1 MSAKMNYLILY
12 AHPNPQS
19 FNHAVLETVQAE
31 LQRAGK
37 DFSVRD
43 LYAQNFNPVLSA
55 NDLSGMMQG
64 LLQPEVKAEQEHI
77 SSADVIVVIYP
88 LWWAGMPAILKGY
101 IDRVFT
107 DGFAYHISET
117 GIDSLLKSKKVLLIT
132 TTGAPQEMYEASGM
146 FKSMAQT
153 TGEGIFQFTGMEL
166 IEHKY
171 LCAIPHVTDEERKKM
186 LEEVKGLVQKKLL
199 SE

>member
-1 MSAKMNYLILY
+1 MKYLILY
-12 AHPNPQS
+12 AHPNAGS
-19 FNHAVLETVQAE
+19 FNHAILETVREE
-31 LQRAGK
+31 LAKAGK
-37 DFSVRD
+37 EVSVRD

-55 NDLSGMMQG
+55 NDLAGLMQG
-64 LLQPEVKAEQEHI
+64 QLQPEVKAEQEFI
-77 SSADVIVVIYP
+77 SSADLLVVIYP

-107 DGFAYHISET
+107 EGFAYRIVGPDLE
-117 GIDSLLKSKKVLLIT
+117 GLLQGRKVLLIT

-146 FKSMAQT
+146 FRSMAQT

-171 LCAIPHVTDEERKKM
+171 LCAIPYLTDADRKKM
-186 LEEVKGLVQKKLL
+186 LEEVKGLVQTKLL
-199 SE
+199 

>member
-1 MSAKMNYLILY
+1 MKYLILY
-12 AHPNPQS
+12 AHPNPKS
-19 FNHAVLETVQAE
+19 FNHAVLETVRDSLAK
-31 LQRAGK
+31 AGK
-37 DFSVRD
+37 EVSVRD

-55 NDLSGMMQG
+55 NDLAGMMQRQ
-64 LLQPEVKAEQEHI
+64 LQHEVKAEQEFVG
-77 SSADVIVVIYP
+77 SADVIVVIYP

-107 DGFAYHISET
+107 EGFAYRINGPDIE
-117 GIDSLLKSKKVLLIT
+117 GLLKGKKVLLIT

-171 LCAIPHVTDEERKKM
+171 FCAIPYVTDEDRKIM
-186 LEEVKGLVQKKLL
+186 LQELRGLVQKQLL
-199 SE
+199 

>member
-1 MSAKMNYLILY
+1 MSAGMKYLILY
-12 AHPNPQS
+12 AHPNAGS
-19 FNHAVLETVQAE
+19 FNHAILETVREE
-31 LQRAGK
+31 LAKAGK
-37 DFSVRD
+37 EVSVRD

-55 NDLSGMMQG
+55 NDLAGLMQG
-64 LLQPEVKAEQEHI
+64 QLQPEVKAEQEFI
-77 SSADVIVVIYP
+77 SSADLLVVIYP

-107 DGFAYHISET
+107 EGFAYRIVGPDLE
-117 GIDSLLKSKKVLLIT
+117 GLLQGRKVLLIT

-146 FKSMAQT
+146 FRSMAQT

-171 LCAIPHVTDEERKKM
+171 LCAIPYLTDADRKKM
-186 LEEVKGLVQKKLL
+186 LEEVKGLVQTKLL
-199 SE
+199 

>member
-1 MSAKMNYLILY
+1 MSAKMKYLILY
-12 AHPNPQS
+12 AHPNPKS
-19 FNHAVLETVQAE
+19 FNHAVLETVMDA
-31 LQRAGK
+31 LAKAGK
-37 DFSVRD
+37 EVSVRD

-55 NDLSGMMQG
+55 NDLAGMVQG
-64 LLQPEVKAEQEHI
+64 QLQPDVMAEQAFI
-77 SSADVIVVIYP
+77 SSADLLVVIYP

-117 GIDSLLKSKKVLLIT
+117 GIEALLKSKKVLLIT

-171 LCAIPHVTDEERKKM
+171 LCAIPHVTDEDRRKM
-186 LEEVKGLVQKKLL
+186 LEELRELIQSKLL
-199 SE
+199 

>member
-1 MSAKMNYLILY
+1 MSAKMKYLILY
-12 AHPNPQS
+12 AHPNSKS
-19 FNHAVLETVQAE
+19 FNHAILETVQDE
-31 LQRAGK
+31 LQKAGEK
-37 DFSVRD
+37 VSVRD
-43 LYAQNFNPVLSA
+43 LYAQDFNPVLSA
-55 NDLSGMMQG
+55 NDLADMMQG
-64 LLQPEVKAEQEHI
+64 KLQPEVKAEQEFVR
-77 SSADVIVVIYP
+77 SADLLVVIYP

-107 DGFAYHISET
+107 EGFAYRIVGPDLE
-117 GIDSLLKSKKVLLIT
+117 GLLKGKKVLLIT

-171 LCAIPHVTDEERKKM
+171 LCAIPYLTDENRKKM
-186 LEEVKGLVQKKLL
+186 LEEVRGLVQKKLL
-199 SE
+199 

>member
-1 MSAKMNYLILY
+1 MKYLILY
-12 AHPNPQS
+12 AHPNPKS
-19 FNHAVLETVQAE
+19 FNHAIMETVQAE
-31 LQRAGK
+31 LQKAGK
-37 DFSVRD
+37 EVSVRD

-55 NDLSGMMQG
+55 NDLAGMMQG
-64 LLQPEVKAEQEHI
+64 QLQPEVKAEQEFV
-77 SSADVIVVIYP
+77 SSAKVIVVIYP
-88 LWWAGMPAILKGY
+88 LWWSGMPAILKGY

-107 DGFAYHISET
+107 EGFAYSIV
-117 GIDSLLKSKKVLLIT
+117 GPDLKGLLQGRKVLLIT

-153 TGEGIFQFTGMEL
+153 TGEGIFLFAGMEL

-171 LCAIPHVTDEERKKM
+171 LCAIPYLTDEDRKKM

-199 SE
+199 

>member
-1 MSAKMNYLILY
+1 MNTNMKYLILY
-12 AHPNPQS
+12 AHPNPKS
-19 FNHAVLETVQAE
+19 FNHAIRETVQAE
-31 LQRAGK
+31 LQKAGK
-37 DFSVRD
+37 EVSLRD
-43 LYAQNFNPVLSA
+43 LYALNFNPVLSA
-55 NDLSGMMQG
+55 NDLAGMMQG
-64 LLQPEVKAEQEHI
+64 KLQPEVKAEQEFV

-107 DGFAYHISET
+107 EGFAYSIV
-117 GIDSLLKSKKVLLIT
+117 GPDLKGLLQGKKVLLIT

-166 IEHKY
+166 IEHRY
-171 LCAIPHVTDEERKKM
+171 FCAIPYVTDEDRKKM
-186 LEEVKGLVQKKLL
+186 LEALRELVQAKLL
-199 SE
+199 

>member
-1 MSAKMNYLILY
+1 MKYLILY
-12 AHPNPQS
+12 AHPNPKS
-19 FNHAVLETVQAE
+19 FNHAILETVQAE
-31 LQRAGK
+31 LQKAGK
-37 DFSVRD
+37 EVSVRD

-55 NDLSGMMQG
+55 NDLAGMMQG
-64 LLQPEVKAEQEHI
+64 QLQPEIKAEQEFVG
-77 SSADVIVVIYP
+77 SADLIVVIYP

-107 DGFAYHISET
+107 EGFAYSIV
-117 GIDSLLKSKKVLLIT
+117 GPDLKGLLQGRKVLLIT

-146 FKSMAQT
+146 FKSIAQT

-171 LCAIPHVTDEERKKM
+171 LCAIPYLTDADRKKM
-186 LEEVKGLVQKKLL
+186 LEELRELVQKKLL
-199 SE
+199 

>member
-1 MSAKMNYLILY
+1 MNTNMKYLILY
-12 AHPNPQS
+12 AHPNPKS
-19 FNHAVLETVQAE
+19 FNHAIRETVQAE
-31 LQRAGK
+31 LQKAGK
-37 DFSVRD
+37 EVSLRD
-43 LYAQNFNPVLSA
+43 LYALNFNPVLSA
-55 NDLSGMMQG
+55 NDLAGMMQG
-64 LLQPEVKAEQEHI
+64 KLQPEVKAEQEFV

-107 DGFAYHISET
+107 EGFAYSIV
-117 GIDSLLKSKKVLLIT
+117 GPDLKGLLQGKKVLLIT

-166 IEHKY
+166 LGHKY
-171 LCAIPHVTDEERKKM
+171 LCAIPYLTDEDRKKM
-186 LEEVKGLVQKKLL
+186 LEEVKELVQKKLL
-199 SE
+199 

>member
-1 MSAKMNYLILY
+1 MSANMKYLILY
-12 AHPNPQS
+12 AHPNPKS
-19 FNHAVLETVQAE
+19 FNHAILETVQAE
-31 LQRAGK
+31 LQKTGREV
-37 DFSVRD
+37 SVRD

-55 NDLSGMMQG
+55 IDLAGMAQG
-64 LLQPEVKAEQEHI
+64 QLQPEIKAEQKFVG
-77 SSADVIVVIYP
+77 SADVIVVIYP
-88 LWWAGMPAILKGY
+88 LWWSGMPAILKGY

-117 GIDSLLKSKKVLLIT
+117 GIESLLKGKNVLLIT

-171 LCAIPHVTDEERKKM
+171 LCAIPHVTDEDRKKM
-186 LEEVKGLVQKKLL
+186 LEELREFIQIKLL
-199 SE
+199 

>member
-1 MSAKMNYLILY
+1 MKYLILY
-12 AHPNPQS
+12 AHPNPKS
-19 FNHAVLETVQAE
+19 FNHAILETVQAE
-31 LQRAGK
+31 LQKAGRAV
-37 DFSVRD
+37 SVRD

-55 NDLSGMMQG
+55 NDLAGMMQG
-64 LLQPEVKAEQEHI
+64 QLQPEVKAEQEFVG
-77 SSADVIVVIYP
+77 SADVIVVIYP

-107 DGFAYHISET
+107 EGFAYRINGPDLE
-117 GIDSLLKSKKVLLIT
+117 GLLKSKKVLLIT

-171 LCAIPHVTDEERKKM
+171 FCAIPYLTDEDRKKM
-186 LEEVKGLVQKKLL
+186 LEELRGLVQKKLL
-199 SE
+199 

>member
-1 MSAKMNYLILY
+1 MNTNMKYLILY
-12 AHPNPQS
+12 AHPNPKS
-19 FNHAVLETVQAE
+19 FNHAIRETVQAE
-31 LQRAGK
+31 LQKAGK
-37 DFSVRD
+37 EVSLRD
-43 LYAQNFNPVLSA
+43 LYALNFNPVLSA
-55 NDLSGMMQG
+55 NDLAGMMQG
-64 LLQPEVKAEQEHI
+64 KLQPEVEAEQEFV

-107 DGFAYHISET
+107 EGFAYSINGPDLE
-117 GIDSLLKSKKVLLIT
+117 GLLKGKKVLLIT

-171 LCAIPHVTDEERKKM
+171 FCAIPHVTDEDRKKM
-186 LEEVKGLVQKKLL
+186 LEEVRELVQIKLL
-199 SE
+199 

>member
-1 MSAKMNYLILY
+1 MSTKMKYLILY
-12 AHPNPQS
+12 AHPNPKS
-19 FNHAVLETVQAE
+19 FNHAILETVQAE
-31 LQRAGK
+31 LQKAGK
-37 DFSVRD
+37 EVSVRD

-55 NDLSGMMQG
+55 NDLAGMMQG
-64 LLQPEVKAEQEHI
+64 QLQPEIKAEQEFVG
-77 SSADVIVVIYP
+77 SADLIVVIYP

-107 DGFAYHISET
+107 EGFAYSIV
-117 GIDSLLKSKKVLLIT
+117 GPDLKGLLQGRKVLLIT

-146 FKSMAQT
+146 FKSIAQT

-171 LCAIPHVTDEERKKM
+171 LCAIPYLTDADRKKM
-186 LEEVKGLVQKKLL
+186 LEELRELVQKKLL
-199 SE
+199 

>member
-1 MSAKMNYLILY
+1 MKYLILY
-12 AHPNPQS
+12 AHPNPKS
-19 FNHAVLETVQAE
+19 FNHAVLETVRDSLAK
-31 LQRAGK
+31 AGK
-37 DFSVRD
+37 EVSVRD

-55 NDLSGMMQG
+55 NDLAGMMQRQ
-64 LLQPEVKAEQEHI
+64 LQHEVKAEQEFVG
-77 SSADVIVVIYP
+77 SADVIVVIYP

-107 DGFAYHISET
+107 EGFAYRINGPDIE
-117 GIDSLLKSKKVLLIT
+117 GLLKGKKVLLIT

-171 LCAIPHVTDEERKKM
+171 FCAIPYVTDEDRNKM
-186 LEEVKGLVQKKLL
+186 LEEIRGLVQKKLL
-199 SE
+199 

>member
-1 MSAKMNYLILY
+1 MKYLILY
-12 AHPNPQS
+12 AHPNPKS
-19 FNHAVLETVQAE
+19 FNHAILETVQAE
-31 LQRAGK
+31 LKNAGREV
-37 DFSVRD
+37 SLRD

-55 NDLSGMMQG
+55 NDLAGMMQG
-64 LLQPEVKAEQEHI
+64 QLQPEVKAEQEFV
-77 SSADVIVVIYP
+77 SSADLIIVIYP

-107 DGFAYHISET
+107 EGFAYRIDGPDLRGLLT
-117 GIDSLLKSKKVLLIT
+117 GKKVLLIT

-171 LCAIPHVTDEERKKM
+171 LCAIPYLTDENRKKM
-186 LEEVKGLVQKKLL
+186 LEEVRSLVQKKLL
-199 SE
+199 

>member
-1 MSAKMNYLILY
+1 MSTNMKYLILY
-12 AHPNPQS
+12 AHPNPKS
-19 FNHAVLETVQAE
+19 FNHAILETVQAE
-31 LQRAGK
+31 LKNAGREV
-37 DFSVRD
+37 SLRD

-55 NDLSGMMQG
+55 NDLAGMMQG
-64 LLQPEVKAEQEHI
+64 QLQPEVKAEQEFV
-77 SSADVIVVIYP
+77 SSADLIIVIYP

-107 DGFAYHISET
+107 EGFAYRIDGPDLRGLLT
-117 GIDSLLKSKKVLLIT
+117 GKKVLLIT

-171 LCAIPHVTDEERKKM
+171 LCAIPYLTDENRKKM
-186 LEEVKGLVQKKLL
+186 LEEVRSLVQKKLL
-199 SE
+199 

>member
-1 MSAKMNYLILY
+1 MSAKMKYLILY
-12 AHPNPQS
+12 AHPNPKS
-19 FNHAVLETVQAE
+19 FNHAVLETVRDSLAK
-31 LQRAGK
+31 AGK
-37 DFSVRD
+37 EVSVRD

-55 NDLSGMMQG
+55 NDLAGMMQRQ
-64 LLQPEVKAEQEHI
+64 LQHEVKAEQEFVG
-77 SSADVIVVIYP
+77 SADVIVVIYP

-107 DGFAYHISET
+107 EGFAYRINGPDIE
-117 GIDSLLKSKKVLLIT
+117 GLLKGKKVLLIT

-171 LCAIPHVTDEERKKM
+171 FCAIPYVTDEDRKIM
-186 LEEVKGLVQKKLL
+186 LQELRGLVQKQLL
-199 SE
+199 

>member
-1 MSAKMNYLILY
+1 MKYLILY
-12 AHPNPQS
+12 AHPNPKS
-19 FNHAVLETVQAE
+19 FNHAILETVQTE
-31 LQRAGK
+31 LQKAGREV
-37 DFSVRD
+37 SLRD

-55 NDLSGMMQG
+55 NDLAGIVQG
-64 LLQPEVKAEQEHI
+64 KLQPEVKAEQEHI

-88 LWWAGMPAILKGY
+88 LWWSGMPAILKGY

-171 LCAIPHVTDEERKKM
+171 LCAIPHVTDDDRKKM
-186 LEEVKGLVQKKLL
+186 LEEVKELVQKKLL
-199 SE
+199 

>member
-1 MSAKMNYLILY
+1 MKYLILY
-12 AHPNPQS
+12 AHPNPKS
-19 FNHAVLETVQAE
+19 FNHAILETVQAE

-37 DFSVRD
+37 DVSVRD
-43 LYAQNFNPVLSA
+43 LYALNFNPVLSA
-55 NDLSGMMQG
+55 NDLAGMMQG
-64 LLQPEVKAEQEHI
+64 QLQPEVKAEQEFVGA
-77 SSADVIVVIYP
+77 ADLIVVIYP
-88 LWWAGMPAILKGY
+88 LWWSGMPAILKGY

-107 DGFAYHISET
+107 EGFAYSIV
-117 GIDSLLKSKKVLLIT
+117 GPDLNGLLLGKKVLLIT

-171 LCAIPHVTDEERKKM
+171 LCAIPYVTDEDRKKM
-186 LEEVKGLVQKKLL
+186 LEEMKSLVQKRLL
-199 SE
+199 